1 MMESAM
7 RARYAIHALGMLIL
21 TIVLALGGCAL
32 PAVGATPEQAPSA
45 TATVPGTPQGW
56 SVYHGAH
63 STIAYPPQWNASNPT
78 TGAGQGV
85 VLVLNGPQP
94 RAQIEVIEDD
104 GVTSDQVANYCAPT
118 AGTPRP
124 LAGLAMS
131 YSTAEGGIVPGPS

>member
-63 STIAYPPQWNASNPT
+63 STIASNRT

-94 RAQIEVIEDD
+94 RDQIEVIEDD
-104 GVTSDQVANYCAPT
+104 GVTPEQVANYCAPT

-131 YSTAEGGIVPGPS
+131 YSTAEGVHRA